1 MWIWRNKTL
10 SSNRNNAEATD
21 NDGILSVNTKG
32 FVVGENSAG
41 FQSDELN
48 KSGKNYMT
56 YCFNA
61 GGNKNTFNVDGVGYA
76 SAAAAG
82 LTGGDITPTG
92 HKCWNQARI

>member
-1 MWIWRNKTL
+1 MGIPSLLNKTL
-10 SSNRNNAEATD
+10 SSNRNNAETTD

-48 KSGKNYMT
+48 KSGKNYVT

-61 GGNKNTFNVDGVGYA
+61 GGNKIQIVSKFDG
-76 SAAAAG
+76 S
-82 LTGGDITPTG
+82 TGQWSGNQSEVLITEILDE
-92 HKCWNQARI
+92 R